1 MQPGQP
7 KSTDIRPATLADVP
21 ALCRSLALAFAD
33 DGMTD
38 WVCGPRGVEAD
49 DIRNARTASLFNGYL
64 RHLALPA
71 GMSFT
76 LPGCAGAALWS
87 PPGLWEA
94 GLSTQLRLVPHFFRA
109 TGWRRLPTRL
119 VAVQKILALH
129 PREPHFYLQVLGVD
143 PAAQGRGWGS
153 QLLKHGLAQVD
164 AARMPAYLETMNGDN
179 ITFYERHGFRLSGE
193 LRLPFSGH
201 PVWFMWRDAQRG

>member
-1 MQPGQP
+1 M
-7 KSTDIRPATLADVP
+7 
-21 ALCRSLALAFAD
+21 
-33 DGMTD
+33 
-38 WVCGPRGVEAD
+38 
-49 DIRNARTASLFNGYL
+49 
-64 RHLALPA
+64 
-71 GMSFT
+71 
-76 LPGCAGAALWS
+76 
-87 PPGLWEA
+87 
-94 GLSTQLRLVPHFFRA
+94 
-109 TGWRRLPTRL
+109 
-119 VAVQKILALH
+119 QKILALH